1 MQVTSD
7 KLLDSPFNFF
17 LMCLQLEGELGVR
30 SGVNLDLS
38 PLSTLIIFVLKFC
51 ALSFHKLLVCA
62 HE

>member
-17 LMCLQLEGELGVR
+17 MCLQLEGELGIR

-38 PLSTLIIFVLKFC
+38 PLTTLNIFVLKFC
-51 ALSFHKLLVCA
+51 ALSFHKLLVCPR
-62 HE
+62 E